1 MSPFCYQKSS
11 VTWAREK
18 GMRARARRVVWRNIV
33 ADGDKKMTGKKANI
47 KKTAR
52 SRYLYLCAQ
61 INV

>member
-1 MSPFCYQKSS
+1 